1 MPRLSHSASSA
12 DSGPRLAFGEF
23 ELDVPAGSLRRR
35 DEVIPLRP
43 KTWAVLRMLAERA
56 GHLVTNRELLDA
68 VWADTAVT
76 PNVLT
81 NVIGELRVALGDR
94 SQPARYVQ
102 TVHRRGYRF
111 VAEVRRAVSSR
122 PPRTQREQPSPPG
135 CTRAGKPLFVGREA
149 ELDTLGGEWERA
161 TAGERRLAFVA
172 GVPGIGKSTLVD
184 AFVARVLR
192 DAHGA
197 SPIVARVQCIERR
210 GTADPYLPLL
220 DALEQLGAGARRSS
234 LRAALRRHAPAWL
247 AQLPW
252 LASPAELQSLQRS
265 LTGSGEARM
274 AREGSRVL
282 EVLAA
287 RRPLVLVLEDLHWSD
302 PPTLDVLAALAARPA
317 AARLLVVGTY
327 RPIDAVVEGH
337 PIASLVREL
346 RLRGQATEL
355 PLAPFAMDE
364 LGIYL
369 ERRFASRAVADRLA
383 PLLEEQSGGNPL
395 FVSALVAHLVS
406 QGVIR
411 RRGSAWEVD
420 GDAGD
425 VGLPSDL
432 REAIER
438 QWTDL
443 QPEARAVL
451 DAASVDGVEFSVD
464 TVAAGLAV
472 TADEVE
478 DVCHGLASAGR
489 LVHVVDSRARRTVG
503 RSARYRFP
511 HALHRR
517 VLHDRL
523 APSRRREIHRRIGEH
538 LERTSTGAED
548 APRLLVH
555 FEAAGDDARTA
566 RYVEQVGWNA
576 MTRHAYGVAAQS
588 FAAAIDHLQRAA
600 GGDGACAHEAMLQL
614 VLGNAQL
621 MTHGYGDARVHEA
634 FAMSERLAR
643 SGGLQ
648 ELRFRA
654 LIGLGTVAIAAGDP
668 LRADPHVA
676 QMAAMVANEA
686 PQFAAQALW
695 RSGDVHLQKGELAAA
710 RADLERA
717 AATEAAPGIP
727 FGTDLQVDIHGLL
740 GSTLWQ
746 LGLFDDA
753 RTAFARSLRRADEV
767 ELPFSYGQARALA
780 SEGCVLRDDPDELI
794 LRIDEVVVWMDRYAF
809 PSARAMEGFYRH
821 WALHRKDPALEHAHG
836 MHEAVRAKN
845 ALGEHWH
852 DSVHLA
858 AIAGAY
864 LDCGALDAARECLAA
879 ALAHAT
885 RTGER
890 CHEAELHRIDA
901 ELRLAEAGS
910 ARRCVAAEES
920 FERAIAVARAQ
931 GALAWELRATT
942 GLARALARRGAGRRG
957 SERLARV
964 VGAFAPDG
972 DAPDLRAARALL
984 ASLR

>member
-149 ELDTLGGEWERA
+149 ELDTLGSEWERA

-184 AFVARVLR
+184 AFVARLLR
-192 DAHGA
+192 DASGA

-220 DALEQLGAGARRSS
+220 DALEQLGAGSRRSS

-247 AQLPW
+247 ALLPW
-252 LASPAELQSLQRS
+252 LAAPAELESLQRS

-282 EVLAA
+282 EALAA

-411 RRGSAWEVD
+411 RHGYAWELD

-432 REAIER
+432 SEAIER

-464 TVAAGLAV
+464 TVAAGLAA

-489 LVHVVDSRARRTVG
+489 LVHVGDSRARRTVG

-538 LERTSTGAED
+538 LERTSSGAED

-555 FEAAGDDARTA
+555 FEAAGDAARTA

-576 MTRHAYGVAAQS
+576 MTRHAYGVAAHS
-588 FAAAIDHLQRAA
+588 FAAAIDLLQRAA
-600 GGDGACAHEAMLQL
+600 GGDGASAHEAMLQL

-621 MTHGYGDARVHEA
+621 MTHGYGDARVREA
-634 FAMSERLAR
+634 FATSERLAR
-643 SGGLQ
+643 SDGLQ

-780 SEGCVLRDDPDELI
+780 AEGCVLRDDPDELI
-794 LRIDEVVVWMDRYAF
+794 VRIDEVVVWMDRYAF

-821 WALHRKDPALEHAHG
+821 WAQHRRNPALEHARG
-836 MHEAVRAKN
+836 MHDALRAKN
-845 ALGEHWH
+845 ALGEHWR

-858 AIAGAY
+858 AIASAY
-864 LDCGALDAARECLAA
+864 LDCDAFDAARECLDAA
-879 ALAHAT
+879 FAHAA

-890 CHEAELHRIDA
+890 CHESELYRIDG

-910 ARRCVAAEES
+910 SRRCAAAEES
-920 FERAIAVARAQ
+920 FERAIAVARSR

-942 GLARALARRGAGRRG
+942 ALARASARRGAGRLG

-964 VGAFAPDG
+964 VDAFAPDG
-972 DAPDLRAARALL
+972 DAPDLQVARALL
-984 ASLR
+984 ARLR

>member
-94 SQPARYVQ
+94 SQPARHIQ

-122 PPRTQREQPSPPG
+122 PPRTQPEQPSSPG
-135 CTRAGKPLFVGREA
+135 CTRAGTPLFVGREA

-184 AFVARVLR
+184 AFVARLLR
-192 DAHGA
+192 DASGA

-210 GTADPYLPLL
+210 GTTDPYLPLL
-220 DALEQLGAGARRSS
+220 DALEQLGAGSRRSS

-247 AQLPW
+247 ALLPW
-252 LASPAELQSLQRS
+252 LAARTELESLQRS

-282 EVLAA
+282 EALAA
-287 RRPLVLVLEDLHWSD
+287 RRPLVLILEDLHWSD

-337 PIASLVREL
+337 PIVALVREL

-369 ERRFASRAVADRLA
+369 ERRFASRSVADRLA

-395 FVSALVAHLVS
+395 FVSALVGHLVS

-464 TVAAGLAV
+464 TVAAGLAT

-489 LVHVVDSRARRTVG
+489 LVHVVDTRARRTVG

-555 FEAAGDDARTA
+555 FEAAGDAARTA

-600 GGDGACAHEAMLQL
+600 GDDGARAHEAMLQL

-634 FAMSERLAR
+634 FATCERLAR

-717 AATEAAPGIP
+717 AATEPAPGIP

-740 GSTLWQ
+740 GLTLWQ

-780 SEGCVLRDDPDELI
+780 AEGCVLRDDPDELI

-821 WALHRKDPALEHAHG
+821 WALHRKDPAVEHAHG
-836 MHEAVRAKN
+836 MHDALRAKN

-858 AIAGAY
+858 AIAAAH
-864 LDCGALDAARECLAA
+864 LDCGALDAARECLDA
-879 ALAHAT
+879 ALAHAM

-890 CHEAELHRIDA
+890 CHESELHRIDA
-901 ELRLAEAGS
+901 ELRLAAAGS
-910 ARRCVAAEES
+910 TRRCTAAEES
-920 FERAIAVARAQ
+920 FERAIAVARSQ

-942 GLARALARRGAGRRG
+942 GLARALSRRGAGRRG

-964 VGAFAPDG
+964 VGAFAPDS
-972 DAPDLRAARALL
+972 DAPDLQAARALL
-984 ASLR
+984 ARLR